1 MGHLGQGRL
10 QDVDGPYNHA
20 GPRCANAGKLRHVW
34 PPPPE
39 KRVGSL
45 TAGIQ
50 IPASLIA
57 FTERKGFRG
66 KSCAVKPR
74 SWSGIGRA
82 AGGKQGLEQAMELG
96 DLFSFDKKVAPSIIK
111 PIYWV
116 GMVLI
121 IFVNIIYFF
130 FGFGRLFTV
139 GFFTGVWEMLAAI
152 VSTTFGVLG
161 LRIGAELCLAIFEIH
176 EKTTSSS
183 GN

>member
-1 MGHLGQGRL
+1 LAP
-10 QDVDGPYNHA
+10 GPQ
-20 GPRCANAGKLRHVW
+20 
-34 PPPPE
+34 
-39 KRVGSL
+39 KRGDNL
-45 TAGIQ
+45 TSGTQ
-50 IPASLIA
+50 FPCSRIA
-57 FTERKGFRG
+57 FTDRKGFRS
-66 KSCAVKPR
+66 KSCTQEPDPQTAPDGR
-74 SWSGIGRA
+74 RA
-82 AGGKQGLEQAMELG
+82 ATQGLEQAMELG

-152 VSTTFGVLG
+152 VATTFGVLG
-161 LRIGAELCLAIFEIH
+161 LRIAAELCLAIFEIH

-183 GN
+183 GS

>member
-1 MGHLGQGRL
+1 LAGNHPKRG
-10 QDVDGPYNHA
+10 VD
-20 GPRCANAGKLRHVW
+20 
-34 PPPPE
+34 
-39 KRVGSL
+39 L
-45 TAGIQ
+45 TAPGE
-50 IPASLIA
+50 IPASCIA
-57 FTERKGFRG
+57 FTDRKGFRS
-66 KSCAVKPR
+66 KSCR
-74 SWSGIGRA
+74 ESRTGSD
-82 AGGKQGLEQAMELG
+82 AGKARGKQGLEQAMELG

-111 PIYWV
+111 PIYWI

-183 GN
+183 GS

>member
-1 MGHLGQGRL
+1 VAATSQRWANFHVHALRL
-10 QDVDGPYNHA
+10 QIEKALEAKAARESPTASDA
-20 GPRCANAGKLRHVW
+20 GW
-34 PPPPE
+34 
-39 KRVGSL
+39 
-45 TAGIQ
+45 
-50 IPASLIA
+50 
-57 FTERKGFRG
+57 
-66 KSCAVKPR
+66 
-74 SWSGIGRA
+74 A
-82 AGGKQGLEQAMELG
+82 ARGKQGLEQALELG

-183 GN
+183 GS

>member
-1 MGHLGQGRL
+1 MSHLGQGRL
-10 QDVDGPYNHA
+10 WAWVRSYNHE
-20 GPRCANAGKLRHVW
+20 PPCTANAGNLRHVW
-34 PPPPE
+34 LTKAQSVAATSQRSANFQVPALRLQIE
-39 KRVGSL
+39 KALEAKAARESP
-45 TAGIQ
+45 TASDAG
-50 IPASLIA
+50 
-57 FTERKGFRG
+57 
-66 KSCAVKPR
+66 
-74 SWSGIGRA
+74 WA
-82 AGGKQGLEQAMELG
+82 ARGKQGLEQAMELG

-183 GN
+183 GS